1 MVENL
6 IPRPQLRS
14 RRDQWRRKLAI
25 YTKNILFL
33 ISPTKTSLEKTKVAS
48 CWPNRADMGEN
59 LIPRRQLRSKRDQ
72 YRRKPAIYT
81 KNTLF
86 LMSPAKTSVEKTNL
100 ASWWPNRA
108 DMVENL
114 IPRRQLRSKRDQYRR
129 KLAIYTKN
137 TLFLMSP
144 AKTSVEK
151 TNVASWWPNRGDM
164 GENLI
169 PRRQLRSKRDQWST
183 ETSNLYKKYTVF
195 DVSCVNGHC
204 RNKTLQ
210 IDDSNRADMVENL
223 IPRRQLRSKRD
234 QYRRKLAIYTKNIL
248 FLISAA

>member
-33 ISPTKTSLEKTKVAS
+33 ISPTKTSLEKTNV
-48 CWPNRADMGEN
+48 
-59 LIPRRQLRSKRDQ
+59 
-72 YRRKPAIYT
+72 
-81 KNTLF
+81 
-86 LMSPAKTSVEKTNL
+86 

-129 KLAIYTKN
+129 KLAIYTKKYAVFDVSCKN
-137 TLFLMSP
+137 ERWKNKRCKLMT
-144 AKTSVEK
+144 K
-151 TNVASWWPNRGDM
+151 
-164 GENLI
+164 
-169 PRRQLRSKRDQWST
+169 PRRYGGESHPATPTQEQTRPMTT
-183 ETSNLYKKYTVF
+183 EASNLYKKYTIS
-195 DVSCVNGHC
+195 DISCVNGHC
-204 RNKTLQ
+204 RNKTFQ
-210 IDDSNRADMVENL
+210 IDDQTGADMVKNL

-234 QYRRKLAIYTKNIL
+234 QYRRKLAIYTKSIL
-248 FLISAA
+248 FLISPA